1 MENMN
6 YAYICMTFEKVSISS
21 QILLYC
27 LKYPVPLNKPHT
39 LVLKDKKYVIVH
51 VELLKY

>member
-1 MENMN
+1 MENVN

-27 LKYPVPLNKPHT
+27 LKYPAPLNKPHT
-39 LVLKDKKYVIVH
+39 LVVEDKKCLIVH
-51 VELLKY
+51 VDLLKY